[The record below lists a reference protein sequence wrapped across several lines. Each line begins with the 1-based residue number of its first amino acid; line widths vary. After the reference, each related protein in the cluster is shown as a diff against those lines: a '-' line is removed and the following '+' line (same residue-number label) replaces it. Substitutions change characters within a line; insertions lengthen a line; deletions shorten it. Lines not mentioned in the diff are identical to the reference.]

1 MTHELSALRLRAAA
15 VTALA
20 MLLTFANLSLVC
32 ARVPSQQPAVPAVN
46 EKVRALAEALKD
58 SDAGVRYSAAE
69 ALVAIGPD
77 AKAAV
82 PALAEALK
90 DSDAGVRGAAATALA
105 AIGPDAQAAVPALV
119 EALQDSDVNVARV
132 AAEALDAIGLEA
144 SPSEARRDKSLT
156 SAFPEPDRGADKL
169 ER

>member
-1 MTHELSALRLRAAA
+1 
-15 VTALA
+15 
-20 MLLTFANLSLVC
+20 
-32 ARVPSQQPAVPAVN
+32 
-46 EKVRALAEALKD
+46 
-58 SDAGVRYSAAE
+58 
-69 ALVAIGPD
+69 
-77 AKAAV
+77 
-82 PALAEALK
+82 
-90 DSDAGVRGAAATALA
+90 
-105 AIGPDAQAAVPALV
+105 V